1 MSEAP
6 RRGWTAWTEE
16 IPART
21 MLDMPPDLSKK
32 VVNFLSA
39 LALEVGGAI
48 DRDRQPPGDPMEPM
62 GPMDDLCGRYS
73 LQIPGEP
80 VVFEYLVLRRR
91 REIRIP
97 VLVWFR

>member
-62 GPMDDLCGRYS
+62 DDLGGRYS

-80 VVFEYLVLRRR
+80 VVFEYLVLRRK

>member
-1 MSEAP
+1 MNP
-6 RRGWTAWTEE
+6 RPRGGWTAWTEE

-21 MLDMPPDLSKK
+21 LLEMPPDLSKK

-48 DRDRQPPGDPMEPM
+48 DRGRQPPGDPM
-62 GPMDDLCGRYS
+62 DDLGSRYS
-73 LQIPGEP
+73 LQIGGEP
-80 VVFEYLVLRRR
+80 VVFEYLVLPEL
-91 REIRIP
+91 REIRVP

>member
-1 MSEAP
+1 MNDQP
-6 RRGWTAWTEE
+6 RRGWTTYMEE
-16 IPART
+16 IPAGV

-48 DRDRQPPGDPMEPM
+48 DADRPPPGDPM
-62 GPMDDLCGRYS
+62 DDLAVRYS

-80 VVFEYLVLRRR
+80 VVFEYVALREI

-97 VLVWFR
+97 VLVWFH

>member
-1 MSEAP
+1 MSDAP
-6 RRGWTAWTEE
+6 RRGWTVWAEE
-16 IPART
+16 IPAQT

-39 LALEVGGAI
+39 LALEVGGALN
-48 DRDRQPPGDPMEPM
+48 RDRRPPGDPM
-62 GPMDDLCGRYS
+62 DDLGGRYS

-80 VVFEYLVLRRR
+80 VVFEYVVHREI

>member
-6 RRGWTAWTEE
+6 RRGWTVWTEE
-16 IPART
+16 IPAQT

-39 LALEVGGAI
+39 LALEVGGAV
-48 DRDRQPPGDPMEPM
+48 DRDRRPPGDPM
-62 GPMDDLCGRYS
+62 DDLGIRFS

-80 VVFEYLVLRRR
+80 VVFEYTVLREIA
-91 REIRIP
+91 EIRIP
-97 VLVWFR
+97 VLVWFL

>member
-62 GPMDDLCGRYS
+62 DDLGGRYS